1 MAISEYCVTRAFFMQ
16 NSLAINQE
24 VYLKQCIKRRL
35 MPFIAKYHSNNNYVF
50 WPDKASAHYAK
61 RVVAFYDAN
70 KLNYVLKKRNPTNV
84 PQCRPIEDFW
94 GTLSSLVYA
103 KGWEAENVQQLKKRI
118 KENA

>member
-1 MAISEYCVTRAFFMQ
+1 MAISEYGVTRAFFMK
-16 NSLAINQE
+16 NGLAINQE

-35 MPFIAKYHSNNNYVF
+35 MPFIAKYHSNNNFVF

-70 KLNYVLKKRNPTNV
+70 KINYVLKKRNPTNV